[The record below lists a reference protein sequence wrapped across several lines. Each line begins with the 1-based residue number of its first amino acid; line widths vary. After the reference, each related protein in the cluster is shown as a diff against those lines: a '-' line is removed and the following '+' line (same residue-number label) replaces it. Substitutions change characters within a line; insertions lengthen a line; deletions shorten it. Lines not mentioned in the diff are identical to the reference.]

1 MDYMNANSTAT
12 YPTLTQVAQPAST
25 AQSQREE
32 LEKALH
38 HLAGRAAELRA
49 RLEPVL
55 NPERSSES
63 GSMPQAEGID
73 ASPAANHTWRMKRV
87 AADAISTV
95 EDILN
100 RLDV

>member
-1 MDYMNANSTAT
+1 MYENTAT
-12 YPTLTQVAQPAST
+12 YPANAPKVQPTSA

-38 HLAGRAAELRA
+38 HLAGRAVELRA

-55 NPERSSES
+55 NPELAPENASS
-63 GSMPQAEGID
+63 PQSEGID
-73 ASPAANHTWRMKRV
+73 ASPAANHTWRMKRI
-87 AADAISTV
+87 AGDAISTV